1 MGRSRTQP
9 CCTSVLEAP
18 LPEAEADELAQAF
31 AALADPI
38 RLRLLSFI
46 AAAGEVCSC
55 DLLVPL
61 DRSQPTISHH
71 TKVLADAGLITGEKR
86 GRWVWWSIVPARVG
100 RLGSGLTRLRRHQE
114 RVPGDPVAHGAN
126 SLRGALPSE
135 VEVDVG
141 QRWELRH
148 AERDV
153 LRTYVAGKA
162 CG

>member
-1 MGRSRTQP
+1 MGRTRTQP

-71 TKVLADAGLITGEKR
+71 TKVLADAGLIRGEKR
-86 GRWVWWSIVPARVG
+86 GRWVWWSVVPARVAEV
-100 RLGSGLTRLRRHQE
+100 RNALASADS
-114 RVPGDPVAHGAN
+114 VPASPDFVAAK
-126 SLRGALPSE
+126 SE
-135 VEVDVG
+135 
-141 QRWELRH
+141 
-148 AERDV
+148 
-153 LRTYVAGKA
+153 
-162 CG
+162 

>member
-71 TKVLADAGLITGEKR
+71 TKVLADAGLIRGEKR
-86 GRWVWWSIVPARVG
+86 GRWVWWSVVPARVAEV
-100 RLGSGLTRLRRHQE
+100 RNALASADS
-114 RVPGDPVAHGAN
+114 VPASPDFVATK
-126 SLRGALPSE
+126 SE
-135 VEVDVG
+135 
-141 QRWELRH
+141 
-148 AERDV
+148 
-153 LRTYVAGKA
+153 
-162 CG
+162 